1 MLSMV
6 QEEEL
11 VSVRT
16 EVSIGEQSCVV
27 HTDTHTICTNI
38 ESFRILWINFSVEN
52 YLGPFFTEFISV
64 SPLPVLTW
72 DMEPED
78 TM

>member
-1 MLSMV
+1 MISMV

-11 VSVRT
+11 VSVRA
-16 EVSIGEQSCVV
+16 EVSIGEQSWVV
-27 HTDTHTICTNI
+27 HTDTHTIYTNI

-52 YLGPFFTEFISV
+52 YLGLLCTEITSV

-72 DMEPED
+72 EMEPED